1 MRISTGMLNE
11 VLNEAIAAVEP
22 PSDKGRRLKILYGTQ
37 VAIQPPTFV
46 LFVNEPSLMHFSY
59 QRYLENYFRKTF
71 GFEGTPI
78 RFIIRKRDDK

>member
-1 MRISTGMLNE
+1 M
-11 VLNEAIAAVEP
+11 
-22 PSDKGRRLKILYGTQ
+22 
-37 VAIQPPTFV
+37 